1 MTAPRKRIQK
11 LLISLDRSFIADF
24 GVVSSEVRDFRLT
37 NECLKKKLDF
47 GPSGNT
53 HGGDWVLVEL

>member
-11 LLISLDRSFIADF
+11 LLISLDRSHIAEN
-24 GVVSSEVRDFRLT
+24 GVVSSEVRDSRLT

-47 GPSGNT
+47 GSSGNT
-53 HGGDWVLVEL
+53 HGGD